1 MEQQIQHLQKSV
13 QELVQYRTQ
22 EEDAKESFIQWQQG
36 IAEQLLVVGGDAQ
49 ETKKGQATLQRNVT
63 NMQQTLDTITSLL
76 QGGVPLKPQPAN
88 LHHQYD
94 SATITQHPDP
104 PPQGS
109 GHI

>member
-1 MEQQIQHLQKSV
+1 MMITHMEQQIQHLQKSV

-36 IAEQLLVVGGDAQ
+36 ITEQLLVVGGDAQ

-76 QGGVPLKPQPAN
+76 QGGAPLKPQPAN
-88 LHHQYD
+88 LHNHHD
-94 SATITQHPDP
+94 SATIL
-104 PPQGS
+104 
-109 GHI
+109 